1 MTTITQF
8 LHATLLVTDL
18 EVSRYFYETVL
29 GLLPAPRDLSFAGAW
44 YQLGPV
50 QIHLIV
56 AERVIGDR
64 INPEKWG
71 RNRHLALA
79 VTDIETMKQ
88 HLESLGQ
95 TFQLSASGR
104 AALFIADPDGN
115 LIELTQV

>member
-1 MTTITQF
+1 MTITQF

-18 EVSRYFYETVL
+18 EASRYFYEAVI
-29 GLLPAPRDLSFAGAW
+29 GLTPIPRDLSFAGTW

-64 INPEKWG
+64 SNPEKWG

-79 VTDIETMKQ
+79 VTDIETIKR
-88 HLESLGQ
+88 HFESLGQ

>member
-1 MTTITQF
+1 MTITQF

-18 EVSRYFYETVL
+18 EASRHFYEAVI
-29 GLLPAPRDLSFAGAW
+29 GLTPVPRDLSFAGAW

-56 AERVIGDR
+56 AECVIGDR
-64 INPEKWG
+64 INPGKWG